1 MARDK
6 IKSKAALVS
15 ILNKQRPRKRIVFT
29 NGCFDILHYGHIKY
43 LEDAKRL
50 GDILVVGLNAD
61 ASVKKIKGKKRPII
75 NQSDRARILSALAS
89 VDYVTVFNEDTPRSL
104 IEALSPDVLVKGG
117 DWKKGEIVGADFI
130 CARGGRVV
138 TIPYIRG
145 RSTSKIIEKIRRVG

>member
-61 ASVKKIKGKKRPII
+61 ASVKKIKGKRRPII